1 MESFEAQNY
10 LKSLAKLNKE
20 LRELEERATKG
31 QNELEQRITAVNKKY
46 NAVLPASYVDAIT
59 RTVKKIDLV
68 ETQKLL
74 EERLGGPMDYDQV
87 WAEFQDLQQDLKIC
101 RDEYSLKARELEPVV
116 PQKPSKAEIDE
127 LNKMT
132 TQPSILESL
141 KQRIKSLKQTADP
154 APAVSQ
160 AGNPAHGK
168 GRDSS
173 LPKGPPPQPVPVS
186 SVVKPQ
192 TRSGQQR
199 VPQTQSLLSGGPKK
213 VVNKYTKP
221 DYLRRIDSKP
231 MPCPLDVRFRKLQPD
246 PNDYATVFDDPDP
259 RDAAEV
265 KRRQDTPYHQQLR
278 DEWAAGKGADA
289 GAASGVPPRH
299 PQTARKDVSFGE
311 DASAGKGGPRGTSD
325 PTVRRGQRGQDND
338 DFSIDVDGRDRVNP
352 NPAEPKKLPPTG
364 LDTQELMKKDV
375 LRISNPSHDSA
386 IVPKTMDDF
395 YTSAPKFKDTFTV
408 DDNLGENPP
417 IDEEMLKD
425 RIRHNLDSMKQFF
438 KTKSDESMPFRNYS
452 PSREEDELS
461 KRFPDRPEFQGSFK
475 EIGQPSEEADR
486 QTKQIAQQVSANIAS
501 FLNDIVANT
510 RLIPVQ
516 PQIPKNWVP
525 LEPLP
530 SKPEDP
536 AKKSPISLKPQ
547 SSLDQ
552 HYGTL
557 NNMSQSRNMRI
568 PHLLEVHEPNPATV
582 VNPKLTDYLKQ
593 LDSNRQSTTP
603 ARQPEEE
610 GEMQEEPSQSEG
622 EISRSMPNDS
632 DYAD

>member
-1 MESFEAQNY
+1 
-10 LKSLAKLNKE
+10 
-20 LRELEERATKG
+20 
-31 QNELEQRITAVNKKY
+31 
-46 NAVLPASYVDAIT
+46 
-59 RTVKKIDLV
+59 
-68 ETQKLL
+68 
-74 EERLGGPMDYDQV
+74 
-87 WAEFQDLQQDLKIC
+87 
-101 RDEYSLKARELEPVV
+101 
-116 PQKPSKAEIDE
+116 
-127 LNKMT
+127 MT

-141 KQRIKSLKQTADP
+141 KQRIKALKQTADP

-160 AGNPAHGK
+160 PSAQAPGK

-173 LPKGPPPQPVPVS
+173 LPKGPAPQPLPIS

-192 TRSGQQR
+192 TPSAQQR
-199 VPQTQSLLSGGPKK
+199 APQAQSLLPGGPKK

-259 RDAAEV
+259 RDAADV
-265 KRRQDTPYHQQLR
+265 KRRQEIPYHQQLR
-278 DEWAAGKGADA
+278 DEWAAAKGADA
-289 GAASGVPPRH
+289 GAGGGVPPRP

-311 DASAGKGGPRGTSD
+311 DMGAGKGGPRGTSD
-325 PTVRRGQRGQDND
+325 PTVRRGQRGQDNE
-338 DFSIDVDGRDRVNP
+338 DFSIDVDGRGDRVNP
-352 NPAEPKKLPPTG
+352 APAEQQKLTPTG
-364 LDTQELMKKDV
+364 LDTQELIKKDV

-386 IVPKTMDDF
+386 VVPKTMDDF

-461 KRFPDRPEFQGSFK
+461 KRFPTRPEFQGSFK
-475 EIGQPSEEADR
+475 EMGQPSEEADR
-486 QTKQIAQQVSANIAS
+486 QTKQLAQQVSANIAS

-516 PQIPKNWVP
+516 PEIPKNWVP

-536 AKKSPISLKPQ
+536 AKKSSISLKPQ
-547 SSLDQ
+547 SALEQ

-557 NNMSQSRNMRI
+557 NNMSQSRNMRV
-568 PHLLEVHEPNPATV
+568 PHLLEVHEPNPASV
-582 VNPKLTDYLKQ
+582 VNPKLGDYLKQ
-593 LDSNRQSTTP
+593 LDSNRQSAAP
-603 ARQPEEE
+603 APQPEEE